1 MIEQS
6 EHEGIVT
13 LRLAHGK
20 ASLLDLE
27 LVDAVARAVAEFEAS
42 DARVLILTGTGSI
55 FSAGVDLVRLTDG
68 GAEYVERLFPA
79 LARMLLDLFSLPKPL
94 VVAANGHAI
103 AGGCILTLA
112 GDYRLMAA
120 GNGRIGIPEL
130 LVGVPFPPTILE
142 ALRFAVPSQHLQML
156 LYTGRTVPPHEALRL
171 GLVDEVVDSTV
182 LMERT
187 NEIARQFAALPSDAF
202 RLAKRQLRDHVI
214 SQAKHHAAEL
224 EGDALDLWRDP
235 ATHQRIRDYLAS
247 TVKK

>member
-1 MIEQS
+1 MIERS

-27 LVDAVARAVAEFEAS
+27 LVDAVARTVAEFEAS
-42 DARVLILTGTGSI
+42 DARALILTGTGSI
-55 FSAGVDLVRLTDG
+55 FSAGVDLFRLTDG
-68 GAEYVERLFPA
+68 GPAYVERLFPA

-142 ALRFAVPSQHLQML
+142 AVRFAVPSQHLQML
-156 LYTGRTVPPHEALRL
+156 LYTGRTVPPNEALRL

-187 NEIARQFAALPSDAF
+187 NEIARQLAALPNQAF
-202 RLAKRQLRDHVI
+202 RLAKRQLRDGII
-214 SQAKHHAAEL
+214 SRAKHYAAEL